1 MNFSVYNID
10 FDWGT
15 FDYRASQLPDE
26 NGLIGVIFR
35 VEYRYKGSLVVPRIE
50 STEQN
55 PQYKII
61 SEEIYGVVNMPSPNP
76 MNYIE
81 LESLL
86 SDKDYLRGTLIQWMD
101 AIFDNNVKNRWKDSI
116 YNKLQLKV
124 NPSILSD
131 SI

>member
-15 FDYRASQLPDE
+15 FDYRASQSPDE
-26 NGLIGVIFR
+26 NGLTGVIFR
-35 VEYRYKGSLVVPRIE
+35 VEYRYKGSLIVPRIE
-50 STEQN
+50 STELN
-55 PQYKII
+55 PQYKVI
-61 SEEIYGVVNMPSPNP
+61 SEEIYGVVNLPAPNP
-76 MNYIE
+76 MNYME
-81 LESLL
+81 LEALL
-86 SDKDYLRGTLIQWMD
+86 SDKDYFRGTLIQWMD
-101 AIFDNNVKNRWKDSI
+101 AIFDNNVKNRWKDTI